1 MANNDVAWIHKANNL
16 VAMALQ
22 RDPRMCI
29 RAERPEPEPTMTDP
43 LSTYRSVR
51 DRIPDGGVVLCH
63 GTSILH
69 RLVLLRS
76 WLRQWRQGV
85 PMRDWTTITHCG
97 LSVWWHGE
105 IFLVQQN
112 VLNTLSGFGQCEAV
126 RLSEFVRTFKGRVEV
141 RALQYWQTQ
150 DKSYP
155 YTPAYWKV
163 VEFATKQV
171 GRPYSLCAVIRA
183 FVKGK
188 PNNELGYC
196 SGLVRRSLMAM
207 GWQGGGIADL
217 PCDVEK
223 YSCVSKEGTVLK

>member
-1 MANNDVAWIHKANNL
+1 VSS
-16 VAMALQ
+16 
-22 RDPRMCI
+22 
-29 RAERPEPEPTMTDP
+29 DP
-43 LSTYRSVR
+43 LSTYRAVR
-51 DRIPDGGVVLCH
+51 KKGGIPDGGVVLCH

-69 RLVLLRS
+69 RLVLWRS

-85 PMRDWTTITHCG
+85 PMKDWTTITHCG

-126 RLSEFVRTFKGRVEV
+126 RLSEFVRTFRGRVEV
-141 RALQYWQTQ
+141 RRIALWPQWQQLESVQYRVYQ
-150 DKSYP
+150 
-155 YTPAYWKV
+155 AIR
-163 VEFATKQV
+163 FAISQV
-171 GRPYSLCAVIRA
+171 GRPYSLWAVIRA
-183 FVKGK
+183 FIKGQ

-207 GWQGGGIADL
+207 GWTGGGIADL

-223 YSCVSKEGTVLK
+223 YSCVSKEGVVLK